1 MKAFSF
7 TVILFSVL
15 VNSSKLLKMEGFT
28 KEKVVGDVMESMP
41 HDLLNVRLL
50 FDIIYYPSCL
60 GKQHTK
66 GKTV

>member
-50 FDIIYYPSCL
+50 FNN
-60 GKQHTK
+60 
-66 GKTV
+66 